1 MAKNK
6 TKQKPFAAELTMAGE
21 SATLDITGVI
31 GWDTD
36 PMRFTDLVAQAKQA
50 GCTSLTV
57 RINSLGGYCY
67 DGLAIGDC
75 LRDCGM
81 ATTAVVMGTA
91 QSMASYILQCCQV
104 REAHR
109 GATIMFHQPSA
120 GVCGTVDEILTQAQ
134 YLCSMRDRMFEDMA
148 ARCGTTGPELSA
160 EHQTMKIYTA
170 QQALEKGFIDRISG
184 AGEEGEPESEPEEP
198 ERPAPVQNACKVYE
212 YERVEMAMAMAA
224 ADDASAAAPEEL
236 RRDKEETDA
245 EPETDKEP
253 ETETDA
259 EPETDKE
266 PETEPD
272 TEPESE
278 PEEPE
283 NKESAAAPEE
293 LRRDKDKPAGEA
305 IDAALAKMVA
315 DEVQRQMAAREAQM
329 LAEMGAPAAVLP
341 ASAACGSS
349 GVASRVQYSMAEL
362 DAMPAM
368 QRLEVLRKNP
378 ALAAA
383 YAAHI

>member
-1 MAKNK
+1 MPKKENK
-6 TKQKPFAAELTMAGE
+6 QRPFAAELTMAGE
-21 SATLDITGVI
+21 SATLDVTGFI
-31 GWDTD
+31 GWDTE
-36 PMRFTDLVAQAKQA
+36 PMQFTDLVAQAKQA
-50 GCTSLTV
+50 GCTHLTV

-91 QSMASYILQCCQV
+91 QSMASYILQCCDV

-120 GVCGTVDEILTQAQ
+120 GVCGTVDEILAQAQ
-134 YLCSMRDRMFEDMA
+134 YLVGMRDRMFEDMA
-148 ARCGTTGPELSA
+148 ARCGTTGLELSA

-184 AGEEGEPESEPEEP
+184 ADDTTDDTTATDVAADAAS
-198 ERPAPVQNACKVYE
+198 PVQNVCRVYE
-212 YERVEMAMAMAA
+212 YERVEMAMAMV
-224 ADDASAAAPEEL
+224 ADAETESAAA
-236 RRDKEETDA
+236 
-245 EPETDKEP
+245 
-253 ETETDA
+253 
-259 EPETDKE
+259 
-266 PETEPD
+266 
-272 TEPESE
+272 S
-278 PEEPE
+278 EEPE

-293 LRRDKDKPAGEA
+293 LRRDPPPQPAAATAWQAKDKPAT
-305 IDAALAKMVA
+305 DAAIARMVA
-315 DEVQRQMAAREAQM
+315 DEVQRQLAMREAQM
-329 LAEMGAPAAVLP
+329 LAEMGAPAAALP
-341 ASAACGSS
+341 AAAACGSY
-349 GVASRVQYSMAEL
+349 GVESRVQYSMAEL

>member
-1 MAKNK
+1 
-6 TKQKPFAAELTMAGE
+6 MAGE

-81 ATTAVVMGTA
+81 ATTAVVIGTA

-120 GVCGTVDEILTQAQ
+120 GVCGTVDEILTKAQ
-134 YLCSMRDRMFEDMA
+134 YLCKMRDRMFDEMA

-170 QQALEKGFIDRISG
+170 EEALAKGFIDKISG
-184 AGEEGEPESEPEEP
+184 GGADDGSAGMADVAS
-198 ERPAPVQNACKVYE
+198 AVDKPVQNACRVYE
-212 YERVEMAMAMAA
+212 YERVEMAMAMVAGAETESAA
-224 ADDASAAAPEEL
+224 APEELRRDKADDTTDDTTEDITDDKPTSAAAPEEL
-236 RRDKEETDA
+236 RRDKEE
-245 EPETDKEP
+245 
-253 ETETDA
+253 
-259 EPETDKE
+259 
-266 PETEPD
+266 
-272 TEPESE
+272 
-278 PEEPE
+278 
-283 NKESAAAPEE
+283 
-293 LRRDKDKPAGEA
+293 LRRDKPAT
-305 IDAALAKMVA
+305 DAAIAKMVA
-315 DEVQRQMAAREAQM
+315 DEVQRQLAAREAQM
-329 LAEMGAPAAVLP
+329 LAEMGAPASALP
-341 ASAACGSS
+341 RS
-349 GVASRVQYSMAEL
+349 GVPSSAGAYAVTGTSPQVASPQVQYSMAEL
-362 DAMPAM
+362 DALPAM

>member
-1 MAKNK
+1 
-6 TKQKPFAAELTMAGE
+6 MAGE

-81 ATTAVVMGTA
+81 ATTAVVIGTA

-120 GVCGTVDEILTQAQ
+120 GVCGTVDEILTKAQ
-134 YLCSMRDRMFEDMA
+134 YLCKMRDRMFDEMA

-170 QQALEKGFIDRISG
+170 EEALAKGFIDKISG
-184 AGEEGEPESEPEEP
+184 GGADDGSAGMADVAS
-198 ERPAPVQNACKVYE
+198 AVDKPVQNACRVYE
-212 YERVEMAMAMAA
+212 YERVEMAMAMVAGA
-224 ADDASAAAPEEL
+224 ETESAAAPEEL
-236 RRDKEETDA
+236 RRDKEE
-245 EPETDKEP
+245 P
-253 ETETDA
+253 ETDA
-259 EPETDKE
+259 EPET
-266 PETEPD
+266 
-272 TEPESE
+272 
-278 PEEPE
+278 
-283 NKESAAAPEE
+283 SAAAPEE
-293 LRRDKDKPAGEA
+293 LRRDKADDTTDDTTEDITDDKPTSAAAPEELRRDKEELRRDKPAT
-305 IDAALAKMVA
+305 DAAIAKMVA
-315 DEVQRQMAAREAQM
+315 DEVQRQLAAREAQM
-329 LAEMGAPAAVLP
+329 LAEMGAPASALP
-341 ASAACGSS
+341 RS
-349 GVASRVQYSMAEL
+349 GVPSSAGAYAVTGTSPQVASPQVQYSMAEL
-362 DAMPAM
+362 DALPAM

>member
-1 MAKNK
+1 
-6 TKQKPFAAELTMAGE
+6 MAGE

-50 GCTSLTV
+50 GCNSLTV

-81 ATTAVVMGTA
+81 ATTAVVIGTA
-91 QSMASYILQCCQV
+91 QSMASYILQCCDV

-120 GVCGTVDEILTQAQ
+120 GVCGTVDEILTKAQ
-134 YLCSMRDRMFEDMA
+134 YLCKMRDRMFEDMA

-170 QQALEKGFIDRISG
+170 EEALAKGFIDQISG
-184 AGEEGEPESEPEEP
+184 GGADDGSAGMADVAS
-198 ERPAPVQNACKVYE
+198 AVDKPVQNACRVYE

-224 ADDASAAAPEEL
+224 ADDA
-236 RRDKEETDA
+236 
-245 EPETDKEP
+245 EPEP
-253 ETETDA
+253 DA
-259 EPETDKE
+259 
-266 PETEPD
+266 
-272 TEPESE
+272 EPESE
-278 PEEPE
+278 PEEPESDPEESE

-293 LRRDKDKPAGEA
+293 LRRDKEELRRDKPAT
-305 IDAALAKMVA
+305 DAAVEKMVA
-315 DEVQRQMAAREAQM
+315 DEVKRQLAAREAQM
-329 LAEMGAPAAVLP
+329 LAEMGAPASALP
-341 ASAACGSS
+341 ASAACGSY

-362 DAMPAM
+362 DALPAM